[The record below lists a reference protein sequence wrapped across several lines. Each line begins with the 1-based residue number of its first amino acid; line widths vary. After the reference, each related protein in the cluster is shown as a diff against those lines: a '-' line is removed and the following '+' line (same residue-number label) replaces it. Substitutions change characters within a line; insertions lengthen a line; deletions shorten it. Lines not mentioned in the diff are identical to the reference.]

1 MPVDFLTPDEQG
13 AYGRFAAELSP
24 EQLARHFHLDEA
36 DRALIFGR
44 RGERARLGFALQL
57 GTVRFLGTFL
67 PNPTQVP
74 CGVLEYT
81 ARQLGLA
88 EPRSALVGYA
98 EGQTHWAHVRE
109 ICERY
114 GYRDF
119 YEQPE
124 HLRFLRW
131 LYTRAWV
138 SAERPSVLLD
148 LATAWLL
155 EHKILL
161 PRVVP
166 RGTAA
171 LVEPKFPI
179 RCYSDPDLPSI
190 RASSSSPRLQRSA
203 ISRSLQFRST
213 AAPQSI
219 LLAAIVTC
227 PLSGADPINVSVM
240 FFLLR

>member
-119 YEQPE
+119 HEQPE

-161 PRVVP
+161 PRVTTLARAVA
-166 RGTAA
+166 RVRDRAA
-171 LVEPKFPI
+171 SRLWRVL
-179 RCYSDPDLPSI
+179 SQLPSTEQ
-190 RASSSSPRLQRSA
+190 RARLEALLTVVKENTKAINTLQRGQVQLIHLLERLHKRISA
-203 ISRSLQFRST
+203 K
-213 AAPQSI
+213 AA
-219 LLAAIVTC
+219 
-227 PLSGADPINVSVM
+227 
-240 FFLLR
+240 

>member
-1 MPVDFLTPDEQG
+1 MLVDFLTPDEQG
-13 AYGRFAAELSP
+13 AYGRFAGELSP

-119 YEQPE
+119 HEQPE

-138 SAERPSVLLD
+138 SAERPSALLD
-148 LATAWLL
+148 LATCRSS
-155 EHKILL
+155 L
-161 PRVVP
+161 PHLDEIPSNR
-166 RGTAA
+166 
-171 LVEPKFPI
+171 LVEEPCCWDERPAICCLSKASVGSEI
-179 RCYSDPDLPSI
+179 DPSAVALEYGRLRSI
-190 RASSSSPRLQRSA
+190 AAARSSAKEREADQAARRS
-203 ISRSLQFRST
+203 
-213 AAPQSI
+213 
-219 LLAAIVTC
+219 
-227 PLSGADPINVSVM
+227 
-240 FFLLR
+240 